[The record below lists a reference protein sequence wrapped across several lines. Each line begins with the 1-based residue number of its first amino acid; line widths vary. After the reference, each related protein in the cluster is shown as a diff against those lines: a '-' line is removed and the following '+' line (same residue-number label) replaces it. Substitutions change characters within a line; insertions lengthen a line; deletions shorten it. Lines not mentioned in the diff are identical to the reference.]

1 MDCVCNAD
9 IFIPR
14 FGYVFNLVEGYEDME
29 YFGYGP
35 YESYVDKCKA
45 SRLGIFKTTVSE
57 NFENYIRPQES
68 GSHFASKYLNVCG
81 LFSLTAED
89 QFSFS
94 VNPYTTKQLTTTTH
108 DFELKENDIIVMFSD
123 GVASCLE
130 DSVWLTGLLCFELE
144 NDLDKMAKKILEYA
158 KKEVAKA
165 DDMTVALMR
174 VTKRT
179 RIPE

>member
-1 MDCVCNAD
+1 MGSGKDAA
-9 IFIPR
+9 
-14 FGYVFNLVEGYEDME
+14 MT
-29 YFGYGP
+29 
-35 YESYVDKCKA
+35 
-45 SRLGIFKTTVSE
+45 SRLCVTFLSKLLSAGCPMSVVLELLNGFLRSRGGE
-57 NFENYIRPQES
+57 C
-68 GSHFASKYLNVCG
+68 FASIDLAELDLLSGKGCFVKSGAAPSYILRDNN
-81 LFSLTAED
+81 LFKLQSKTLPIGILKDTDAE
-89 QFSFS
+89 
-94 VNPYTTKQLTTTTH
+94 VIN
-108 DFELKENDIIVMFSD
+108 FELKENDIIVMFSD